1 MVGTLVGRTDY
12 PYRKDLIMG
21 RFTLTIAT
29 DNDAFTPE
37 PNSEIARILRR
48 AAYRIENG
56 WLDDQP
62 FALLDANGSSVGSFA
77 HTASERKHVWQR
89 ARFTG
94 TRTCE
99 RCGLLPLDSDD
110 DDSPCTVS
118 E

>member
-1 MVGTLVGRTDY
+1 
-12 PYRKDLIMG
+12 MG

-29 DNDAFTPE
+29 DNDAFSDDALTP
-37 PNSEIARILRR
+37 EIARILRR
-48 AAYRIENG
+48 AANFIEDG
-56 WLDDQP
+56 WLDNQP
-62 FALLDANGSSVGSFA
+62 FALLDVNGNSVGSFT
-77 HTASERKHVWQR
+77 HTASERRHVWQR

-110 DDSPCTVS
+110 DASPCTVS

>member
-48 AAYRIENG
+48 AATFIESG
-56 WLDDQP
+56 WLDGQP
-62 FALLDANGSSVGSFA
+62 FALLDVNGNSVGA
-77 HTASERKHVWQR
+77 YQLDTAE
-89 ARFTG
+89 
-94 TRTCE
+94 
-99 RCGLLPLDSDD
+99 
-110 DDSPCTVS
+110 
-118 E
+118 